1 MTVCTGRGGLNGDHC
16 CYMDGEVCEFLE
28 YDAGSIDTNM
38 PRCSIWD
45 RMDSDEYRQ
54 SKAGKWMER
63 YGVDE
68 NLIAL
73 FTCQDWP
80 QNIPNLPATT
90 SLCCWEGVD

>member
-1 MTVCTGRGGLNGDHC
+1 MPICNGRGGLNGDHC
-16 CYMDGEVCEFLE
+16 CYIDGEVCEFL
-28 YDAGSIDTNM
+28 DLSGPI
-38 PRCSIWD
+38 PRCKIWD

-68 NLIAL
+68 NQIAL

-80 QNIPNLPATT
+80 QNIPNLPVTT
-90 SLCCWEGVD
+90 ARCCWEGVD